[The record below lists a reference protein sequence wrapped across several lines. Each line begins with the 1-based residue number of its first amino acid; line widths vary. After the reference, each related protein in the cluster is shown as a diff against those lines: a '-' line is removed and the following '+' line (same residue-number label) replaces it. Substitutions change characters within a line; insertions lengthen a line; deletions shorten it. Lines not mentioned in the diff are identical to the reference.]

1 MRTIRIGSGAGYSG
15 DRIEPA
21 VELAE
26 KGDIQYLVFECLGER
41 TVALAQQARM
51 KNPDSGYDPL
61 LEERM
66 RAVLPVC
73 ASQGIRIV
81 TNMGAANPLAAAR
94 KTAEIA
100 RSLGLS
106 SLKIAAIVGD
116 DVLDACKERDLPIM
130 EFDGTIKQLGNRL
143 LSANAYLGAEP
154 IAEALSA
161 GADIVITGR
170 ASDPALFLAPM
181 IHAFGWAMDDWN
193 LLGQGTVAGHLLECA
208 GQITGGYFADPGYKD
223 IPDLARLGFP
233 IGEVGE
239 DGGLVITK
247 VKGSGGAVTAQTC
260 KEQLLY
266 EVHDPTQYIQ
276 PDVVADFSQV
286 KVEEIAPNRV
296 RVSGGRGTKR
306 TGTLK
311 VSVGYVDSYIGEGQ
325 ISYAGPGALARG
337 RLALEIVRERLKLT
351 GVAASELWFELIG
364 VDSLH
369 GANLAAKAN
378 EPYEVRVRVTGRT
391 ENLREA
397 VRIGNEV
404 ETLYTNGPAAG
415 GGAVGV
421 ERFDLVADSDSFAQI
436 FGAAGDAHADLVRL
450 AGARGDLSPVQRVD
464 ADQLEPPVAGG
475 DAGEFQPLAN
485 DFQRQPPPRQCA
497 GAGIGNLAL
506 ADIAVDVANRDL
518 QRAGTFCSPSA
529 ADPHAVRRDLLD
541 LHLRKIRD
549 HVGLDILRGIVHLVE
564 QLLLA
569 GLRRHRAAGA
579 FDLGDDQAAV
589 FADFAD
595 RKAEPR
601 EIGNVLVA
609 GVGEV
614 AAGDLA
620 GAFKQMSGDG
630 ALPQQVPVIHRP
642 AEGVNHRRQKQR
654 GIGGAP
660 GDHDIGAA
668 GERLRDRLGAE
679 IGIGRQ

>member
-1 MRTIRIGSGAGYSG
+1 VRTIRIGSGAGYSG

-26 KGDIQYLVFECLGER
+26 MGDIQYLVFECLGER

-51 KNPDSGYDPL
+51 KNPEGGYDPL

-73 ASQGIRIV
+73 AAKGIKIV
-81 TNMGAANPLAAAR
+81 TNMGAANPEAAAK
-94 KTAEIA
+94 KTAEVA
-100 RSLGLS
+100 KSLGLS
-106 SLKIAAIVGD
+106 SLKIAAVIGD
-116 DVLDACKERDLPIM
+116 DVLDACKDGDLPIM
-130 EFDGTIKQLGNRL
+130 EFNGTIKQLGNRL

-154 IAEALSA
+154 MAQALNA

-223 IPDLARLGFP
+223 VPDLARLGFP

-239 DGGLVITK
+239 DGSLVITK

-266 EVHDPTQYIQ
+266 EVHDPVRYFQ

-286 KVEEIAPNRV
+286 RVEEIAPDRV

-306 TGTLK
+306 TDTLK

-337 RLALEIVRERLKLT
+337 KLALEIVRERLKLT
-351 GVAASELWFELIG
+351 GVASSELRFELVG

-369 GANLAAKAN
+369 GAEVSGRANEPYN
-378 EPYEVRVRVTGRT
+378 EPYEVRLRVAGRT

-415 GGAVGV
+415 GGAWKSARDVVGV
-421 ERFDLVADSDSFAQI
+421 ASV
-436 FGAAGDAHADLVRL
+436 
-450 AGARGDLSPVQRVD
+450 
-464 ADQLEPPVAGG
+464 
-475 DAGEFQPLAN
+475 
-485 DFQRQPPPRQCA
+485 
-497 GAGIGNLAL
+497 
-506 ADIAVDVANRDL
+506 
-518 QRAGTFCSPSA
+518 
-529 ADPHAVRRDLLD
+529 LL
-541 LHLRKIRD
+541 
-549 HVGLDILRGIVHLVE
+549 
-564 QLLLA
+564 
-569 GLRRHRAAGA
+569 
-579 FDLGDDQAAV
+579 
-589 FADFAD
+589 
-595 RKAEPR
+595 PR
-601 EIGNVLVA
+601 ELAKPQIRF
-609 GVGEV
+609 VG
-614 AAGDLA
+614 A
-620 GAFKQMSGDG
+620 
-630 ALPQQVPVIHRP
+630 
-642 AEGVNHRRQKQR
+642 
-654 GIGGAP
+654 
-660 GDHDIGAA
+660 
-668 GERLRDRLGAE
+668 
-679 IGIGRQ
+679 